1 MGQKTHPKGLR
12 LEVNKNWTSNW
23 FPKKNAYATDLAQD
37 IKLRKYLKK
46 RLQDASVASINI
58 ERTSQAIT
66 VTIHTARPG
75 IVIGRGGEEVSRLKK
90 EVAKLCNTEDIHL
103 NINEVKRPELN
114 AELVGQNI
122 ASQLIKKMPYRR
134 VLNKTMQSTM
144 RMGAEGIRINVS
156 GRLGGVEIAR
166 SERFMEGRV
175 PLHTLRADIDYALV
189 EAHTTYGRIGVKVW
203 IMKGEVYGKRELS
216 PLVGLSLVSS
226 KKKNNKQRRR

>member
-46 RLQDASVASINI
+46 RLQDASVASIII

-66 VTIHTARPG
+66 VSIYTARPG

-122 ASQLIKKMPYRR
+122 ASQLVKKMPYRR

-189 EAHTTYGRIGVKVW
+189 EAHTTYGIIGIKVW
-203 IMKGEVYGKRELS
+203 ICNGF
-216 PLVGLSLVSS
+216 S
-226 KKKNNKQRRR
+226 KAKK

>member
-23 FPKKNAYATDLAQD
+23 FPKKNAYAADLAQD

-134 VLNKTMQSTM
+134 ILNKTMQSTM

-189 EAHTTYGRIGVKVW
+189 EAHTTYGIIGIKVW
-203 IMKGEVYGKRELS
+203 ICNGFAKA
-216 PLVGLSLVSS
+216 
-226 KKKNNKQRRR
+226 KK

>member
-46 RLQDASVASINI
+46 RLQDASVASVNI

-66 VTIHTARPG
+66 VTIHTSRPG

-122 ASQLIKKMPYRR
+122 ASQLVKKMPYRR

-175 PLHTLRADIDYALV
+175 PFHTLRADIDYALV
-189 EAHTTYGRIGVKVW
+189 EAHTTYGIIGIKVW
-203 IMKGEVYGKRELS
+203 ICNGFAKA
-216 PLVGLSLVSS
+216 
-226 KKKNNKQRRR
+226 KK

>member
-46 RLQDASVASINI
+46 RLQDASVASIVV

-66 VTIHTARPG
+66 VTIYTARPG

-90 EVAKLCNTEDIHL
+90 EVAKLCNTEEIHL

-122 ASQLIKKMPYRR
+122 ASQLVKKMPYRR

-189 EAHTTYGRIGVKVW
+189 EAHTTYGIIGIKVW
-203 IMKGEVYGKRELS
+203 ICNGF
-216 PLVGLSLVSS
+216 S
-226 KKKNNKQRRR
+226 KAKK

>member
-46 RLQDASVASINI
+46 RLQDASVASVNI

-90 EVAKLCNTEDIHL
+90 EVAKLCNTEDIQL

-122 ASQLIKKMPYRR
+122 ASQLVKKMPYRR

-189 EAHTTYGRIGVKVW
+189 EAHTTYGIIGIKVW
-203 IMKGEVYGKRELS
+203 ICNGFAKA
-216 PLVGLSLVSS
+216 
-226 KKKNNKQRRR
+226 KK

>member
-58 ERTSQAIT
+58 ERTTQAIT

-134 VLNKTMQSTM
+134 LLNKTMQSTM

-189 EAHTTYGRIGVKVW
+189 EAHTTYGIIGIKVW
-203 IMKGEVYGKRELS
+203 ICNGFAKA
-216 PLVGLSLVSS
+216 
-226 KKKNNKQRRR
+226 KK

>member
-46 RLQDASVASINI
+46 RLQDASVASVNI
-58 ERTSQAIT
+58 ERTTQAIT
-66 VTIHTARPG
+66 ITIHTARPG
-75 IVIGRGGEEVSRLKK
+75 IVIGRGGEEVARLKK
-90 EVAKLCNTEDIHL
+90 EVSKLCNTEDIHL

-122 ASQLIKKMPYRR
+122 AAQLIKKMPYRR

-189 EAHTTYGRIGVKVW
+189 EAHTTYGIIGIKVW
-203 IMKGEVYGKRELS
+203 ICNGFTKA
-216 PLVGLSLVSS
+216 
-226 KKKNNKQRRR
+226 KK

>member
-58 ERTSQAIT
+58 ERTTQAIT

-134 VLNKTMQSTM
+134 VLNKTTQSTM

-189 EAHTTYGRIGVKVW
+189 EAHTTYGIIGIKVW
-203 IMKGEVYGKRELS
+203 ICNGFAKA
-216 PLVGLSLVSS
+216 
-226 KKKNNKQRRR
+226 KK

>member
-23 FPKKNAYATDLAQD
+23 FPKKNAYAADLAQD

-114 AELVGQNI
+114 AELDGQNI
-122 ASQLIKKMPYRR
+122 ASQLVKKMPYRR

-189 EAHTTYGRIGVKVW
+189 EAHTTYGIIGIKVW
-203 IMKGEVYGKRELS
+203 ICNGFAKA
-216 PLVGLSLVSS
+216 
-226 KKKNNKQRRR
+226 KK

>member
-46 RLQDASVASINI
+46 RLQDASVASVNI

-75 IVIGRGGEEVSRLKK
+75 IVIGRGGEEVTRLKK

-122 ASQLIKKMPYRR
+122 ASQLVKKMPYRR

-189 EAHTTYGRIGVKVW
+189 EAHTTYGIIGIKVW
-203 IMKGEVYGKRELS
+203 ICNGFAKA
-216 PLVGLSLVSS
+216 
-226 KKKNNKQRRR
+226 KK

>member
-1 MGQKTHPKGLR
+1 MGQKTHPKGRR

-23 FPKKNAYATDLAQD
+23 CPKKNAYATDLAQD

-46 RLQDASVASINI
+46 RLQDASVASIVI

-66 VTIHTARPG
+66 VTIYTARPG

-122 ASQLIKKMPYRR
+122 ASQLVKKMPYRR

-189 EAHTTYGRIGVKVW
+189 EAHTTYGIIGIKVW
-203 IMKGEVYGKRELS
+203 ICNGF
-216 PLVGLSLVSS
+216 S
-226 KKKNNKQRRR
+226 KAKK

>member
-58 ERTSQAIT
+58 ERTTQAIT

-122 ASQLIKKMPYRR
+122 ANQLIKKMPYRR

-189 EAHTTYGRIGVKVW
+189 EAHTTYGIIGIKVW
-203 IMKGEVYGKRELS
+203 ICNGFAKA
-216 PLVGLSLVSS
+216 
-226 KKKNNKQRRR
+226 KK

>member
-23 FPKKNAYATDLAQD
+23 FPKKNSYATDLAQD

-46 RLQDASVASINI
+46 RLQDASVASVNI

-90 EVAKLCNTEDIHL
+90 EVAKLCNTDDIHL

-122 ASQLIKKMPYRR
+122 AAQLVRCI
-134 VLNKTMQSTM
+134 LND
-144 RMGAEGIRINVS
+144 
-156 GRLGGVEIAR
+156 
-166 SERFMEGRV
+166 RFME
-175 PLHTLRADIDYALV
+175 
-189 EAHTTYGRIGVKVW
+189 VK
-203 IMKGEVYGKRELS
+203 
-216 PLVGLSLVSS
+216 
-226 KKKNNKQRRR
+226 

>member
-46 RLQDASVASINI
+46 RLQDASVASIVI

-66 VTIHTARPG
+66 VTIYTARPG

-114 AELVGQNI
+114 AELVGQNV
-122 ASQLIKKMPYRR
+122 ASQLVKKMPYRR

-189 EAHTTYGRIGVKVW
+189 EAHTTYGIIGIKVW
-203 IMKGEVYGKRELS
+203 ICNGF
-216 PLVGLSLVSS
+216 S
-226 KKKNNKQRRR
+226 KAKK

>member
-46 RLQDASVASINI
+46 RLQDASVASVNI

-75 IVIGRGGEEVSRLKK
+75 IVIGRGGEEVARLKK
-90 EVAKLCNTEDIHL
+90 EVSKLCNTEDIHL

-122 ASQLIKKMPYRR
+122 AAQLIKKMPYRR

-189 EAHTTYGRIGVKVW
+189 EAHTTYGIIGIKVW
-203 IMKGEVYGKRELS
+203 ICNGFTKA
-216 PLVGLSLVSS
+216 
-226 KKKNNKQRRR
+226 KK

>member
-46 RLQDASVASINI
+46 RLQDASVASIVI

-66 VTIHTARPG
+66 VSIYTARPG

-122 ASQLIKKMPYRR
+122 ASQLVKKMPYRR

-189 EAHTTYGRIGVKVW
+189 EAHTTYGIIGIKVW
-203 IMKGEVYGKRELS
+203 ICNGF
-216 PLVGLSLVSS
+216 S
-226 KKKNNKQRRR
+226 KVKK

>member
-122 ASQLIKKMPYRR
+122 ASQLVKKMPYRR

-189 EAHTTYGRIGVKVW
+189 EAHTSYGIIGIKVW
-203 IMKGEVYGKRELS
+203 ICNGFAKA
-216 PLVGLSLVSS
+216 
-226 KKKNNKQRRR
+226 KK

>member
-23 FPKKNAYATDLAQD
+23 FPKKNEYATDLAQD

-46 RLQDASVASINI
+46 RLQDASVASIVI

-66 VTIHTARPG
+66 VTIYTARPG

-90 EVAKLCNTEDIHL
+90 EVAKLCNTEAIHL

-122 ASQLIKKMPYRR
+122 ASQLVKKMPYRR

-189 EAHTTYGRIGVKVW
+189 EAHTTYGIIGIKVW
-203 IMKGEVYGKRELS
+203 ICNGF
-216 PLVGLSLVSS
+216 S
-226 KKKNNKQRRR
+226 KAKK

>member
-12 LEVNKNWTSNW
+12 LEVNKKWSSNW

-46 RLQDASVASINI
+46 RLQDASVASIDI
-58 ERTSQAIT
+58 ERTTQAVT
-66 VTIHTARPG
+66 VSIHTARPG

-90 EVAKLCNTEDIHL
+90 EVSKLCNTNDIHL

-122 ASQLIKKMPYRR
+122 ASQLVKKMAYRR

-144 RMGAEGIRINVS
+144 RMGAEGIRINVA

-166 SERFMEGRV
+166 SERFMDGRV

-189 EAHTTYGRIGVKVW
+189 EAHTTYGIIGIKFW
-203 IMKGEVYGKRELS
+203 ICNGFNQGK
-216 PLVGLSLVSS
+216 
-226 KKKNNKQRRR
+226 K